1 MKLDALLCKTIH
13 DSQPSPSEKYTNLSS
28 NTSQY
33 SVLNIFSPK
42 PFCWLVFCAVCYASD
57 NDGYLS
63 LRTVR
68 CHTNKDPCLRPAQSW
83 TSSVPLQSPEML
95 IPATMR
101 SFSFSFILTPMFSPC
116 LSSLFSSLFKYC
128 LRMTMACLEN
138 SFDNFQP
145 QKAIAG
151 NITALTAWVL
161 LTQEVSPG
169 RRVKINS
176 QIFSQ
181 LLIKISALIFLFM
194 TRSSV
199 RSERELLINNI

>member
-1 MKLDALLCKTIH
+1 MAFYIHSYLTLVILNPNLAKGSHLFCTAIYSWQSVISFREIHKTGI
-13 DSQPSPSEKYTNLSS
+13 SS
-28 NTSQY
+28 NTSQC
-33 SVLNIFSPK
+33 SVLNIFSPN

-169 RRVKINS
+169 R
-176 QIFSQ
+176 
-181 LLIKISALIFLFM
+181 
-194 TRSSV
+194 
-199 RSERELLINNI
+199 EG